1 MESIDVLAPAKVN
14 LYLKIIRRRPD
25 GYHELATLMQKVG
38 LYDEIHLE
46 KIPAG
51 ITLRCP
57 DSDLPENGDNLVV
70 RATRLFL
77 DRFADRISDPSGIR
91 IVLKKKI
98 PVAAGLGGGSSDAAS
113 VLTGLRKLLEVDCTL
128 EELLELGSRLGADV
142 PLFISPIP
150 AAWATGIGDELQRAV
165 AISDY
170 FVLLVNPGFSVST
183 HWVYENFRLTD
194 NLQNDIIKHPAS
206 SNGAISDCDF
216 LHRAILPTELYNDLE
231 LVTLAR
237 HKELRSLKERLVQ
250 LGAACAMMSGSGPT
264 IFGLFS
270 RENEK
275 GAKECLARLRNDY
288 DKVYLVDPL
297 SVYKECTH
305 LV

>member
-14 LYLKIIRRRPD
+14 LYLKVIRRRPD

-57 DSDLPENGDNLVV
+57 GSDLPENGENLVV
-70 RATRLFL
+70 RAARFFL
-77 DRFADRISDPSGIR
+77 DRFEDRISEPSGLR
-91 IVLKKKI
+91 IVLKKNI

-113 VLTGLRKLLEVDCTL
+113 VLIGLRKLLDVDCTL
-128 EELLELGSRLGADV
+128 DELLELGSRLGADV
-142 PLFISPIP
+142 PLFISPVP
-150 AAWATGIGDELQRAV
+150 AAWATGIGDQLQAAV

-183 HWVYENFRLTD
+183 QWVYKNFRLTD
-194 NLQNDIIKHPAS
+194 NKQDDIINDSAS
-206 SNGAISDCDF
+206 SRVTVSGCDF
-216 LHRAILPTELYNDLE
+216 LSRAILPAELYNDLE

-237 HKELRSLKERLVQ
+237 HKELRSLKKRLVQ

-275 GAKECLARLRNDY
+275 GAKECLAQLRGDY
-288 DKVYLVDPL
+288 GKVYLVDPL
-297 SVYKECTH
+297 SVYRE
-305 LV
+305 